1 MTLIACLRI
10 AGTILLL
17 LALAHLRFPKQF
29 HWATEL
35 PRLSIINRQMFLVH
49 TFFIAMIVTMM
60 GLLSLAFPE
69 TLIERSSL
77 ARLTLAGLTI
87 FWGTRLVF
95 QWFVY
100 DRALWRGQK
109 FNTAIHFLFTT
120 FWTYLTSVYA
130 WALWQQ
136 FV

>member
-1 MTLIACLRI
+1 MALMTCLRI
-10 AGTILLL
+10 GGTILLL
-17 LALAHLRFPKQF
+17 LALAHFSFAERF
-29 HWATEL
+29 HWAEEL
-35 PRLSIINRQMFLVH
+35 PRLSLINRQIFLVH
-49 TFFIAMIVTMM
+49 TFFIAMVVTMM
-60 GLLSLAFPE
+60 GILSLVFPE
-69 TLIERSSL
+69 LLVDRSPL
-77 ARLTLAGLTI
+77 ARLVLAGLAI

-100 DRALWRGQK
+100 DRALWRGDR

-136 FV
+136 FN